1 MQKQNEI
8 LLEFW
13 KEQRN
18 RKLFSTLSIF
28 LTSISMIV
36 FLTLLFWNGYLGD
49 TRLAILLY
57 WTIFTNISSILI
69 QPYFQIPKLILN
81 LTNENSEISQSS
93 WLIIQENRKVFLLP
107 FLKRIGYYC
116 SESELNKMTMNQTIE
131 HFKLMDRLN
140 WKKIG
145 FYYLIFYLSIS
156 PIVLYFFF
164 SSLIVP

>member
-57 WTIFTNISSILI
+57 WTIFTNVSSILI

-107 FLKRIGYYC
+107 FLK
-116 SESELNKMTMNQTIE
+116 K
-131 HFKLMDRLN
+131 
-140 WKKIG
+140 
-145 FYYLIFYLSIS
+145 
-156 PIVLYFFF
+156 
-164 SSLIVP
+164 